1 MAILVQFP
9 RFYRRLQCN
18 FNLLL
23 WTVVAMA
30 TTDVSAAAILQAV
43 QQNAQAAAAA
53 AQALKEANE
62 RRTNGFGEANKD
74 V

>member
-1 MAILVQFP
+1 
-9 RFYRRLQCN
+9 
-18 FNLLL
+18 
-23 WTVVAMA
+23 MA